1 MAGEVPPPLPGRMPV
16 LPAIRWLTSPA
27 NFRWP
32 AGPLRFSLRPEGRGW
47 GFEAVFELDGCEL
60 PAEALVFVEA
70 YRQTTWMRWAWGTV
84 GALQPPANRALAEFD
99 SPDDVLF
106 RVRVTSP
113 GTPEEPHG
121 LLPAEADRVRL
132 RSPEELTTRARR
144 CCP

>member
-1 MAGEVPPPLPGRMPV
+1 M
-16 LPAIRWLTSPA
+16 
-27 NFRWP
+27 
-32 AGPLRFSLRPEGRGW
+32 
-47 GFEAVFELDGCEL
+47 FELDGYDL
-60 PAEALVFVEA
+60 PAEALVFVKA
-70 YRQTTWMRWAWGTV
+70 YRQTTWMRWPWGTV